1 MATQKILKVNTGG
14 GASPF
19 TEERTVDTSAGAGD
33 AGKIPS
39 LDGSGKL
46 DLSFMPSGIGGDTRT
61 VTAGETL
68 AAGDLI
74 YLDSAPEAF
83 KADANTDSKA
93 AIGFVLAG
101 ITAAATGTAYFGSGI
116 ISGLSGLTPGAKYY
130 LSATTPGG
138 IATTKPSGAG
148 DIIQQIG
155 VALSA
160 TELYFEPQ
168 DAILLVA

>member
-1 MATQKILKVNTGG
+1 MAIEKYLIVNTGA
-14 GASPF
+14 GASPI
-19 TEERTVDTSAGAGD
+19 TEASTIDASAGAGD
-33 AGKIPS
+33 SGKIPS
-39 LDGSGKL
+39 LDASGKL
-46 DLSFMPSGIGGDTRT
+46 DLSFMPSGVGGDTRT

-74 YLDSAPEAF
+74 YMSSTPEAF
-83 KADANTDSKA
+83 KADANAEAKE

-101 ITAAATGTAYFGSGI
+101 ITAAATGTAYFGSGV
-116 ISGLSGLTPGAKYY
+116 ISGLTSLTAGARYY

-138 IATTKPSGAG
+138 ITTTKPSGTG

-155 VALSA
+155 FALST

-168 DAILLVA
+168 PAILLI

>member
-1 MATQKILKVNTGG
+1 MATQKYLKVNPGG
-14 GASPF
+14 GSPF
-19 TEERTVDTSAGAGD
+19 TEERTIDTSAGAGD
-33 AGKIPS
+33 SGKIPS
-39 LDGSGKL
+39 LDASGKL
-46 DLSFMPSGIGGDTRT
+46 DLSFMPSGVGGDTRT

-74 YLDSAPEAF
+74 YLDATPEAF
-83 KADANTDSKA
+83 KADANADTKA

-116 ISGLSGLTPGAKYY
+116 ISGLSSLTPGAKYY
-130 LSATTPGG
+130 LSTTAGG
-138 IATTKPSGAG
+138 ISTSKPSGAG

-168 DAILLVA
+168 DAILLAA

>member
-1 MATQKILKVNTGG
+1 MATKKYLIVNTGA
-14 GASPF
+14 GASA
-19 TEERTVDTSAGAGD
+19 TTQESTVDVSAGAGD
-33 AGKIPS
+33 SGKVPS
-39 LDGSGKL
+39 LDGGGKL
-46 DLSFMPSGIGGDTRT
+46 DLSFMPSGIGADTRT

-74 YLDSAPEAF
+74 YFDAVPEAF
-83 KADANTDSKA
+83 KADANSDAKA

-101 ITAAATGTAYFGSGI
+101 ISAAATGTAYFGSGI
-116 ISGLSGLTPGAKYY
+116 ISGLSGLTPGSKYY
-130 LSATTPGG
+130 LSTTAGT
-138 IATTKPSGAG
+138 IDTAKPTGTG

-168 DAILLVA
+168 DAILLI